1 MKKRICLL
9 IALLLCAC
17 SLTAALASSEEN
29 YLLPLYAGEKIYA
42 GPGYEFAV
50 AQTLAEDGTFTIVA
64 QQWDSADNLWGKL
77 KSGAGWVFLRSESAM
92 MIPPIF
98 ADFASEELLA
108 KGPYEYILVDESL
121 NATELAIYANELLTD
136 VCFFEAV
143 HDGDVCTHN
152 PLHTLPALTSQKPIV
167 AAVPFY
173 GDMTTYGISFTDA
186 SGAKRCFEISLSGM
200 DGSVVLTECSVA
212 HS

>member
-17 SLTAALASSEEN
+17 SLTAALASSWEN

-77 KSGAGWVFLRSESAM
+77 KSGVGWVFLRSESAM

-186 SGAKRCFEISLSGM
+186 SGAKRCFEISHSGM
-200 DGSVVLTECSVA
+200 DGSVVLTECPAA
-212 HS
+212 HA

>member
-17 SLTAALASSEEN
+17 SLTAALASSWEN

-92 MIPPIF
+92 RIPPIF

-143 HDGDVCTHN
+143 HDGDVCTHK

-200 DGSVVLTECSVA
+200 DGSVVLTECPVA
-212 HS
+212 HA

>member
-143 HDGDVCTHN
+143 HDGDVCTHK

-186 SGAKRCFEISLSGM
+186 SGAKRCFEISLSGV
-200 DGSVVLTECSVA
+200 DGSVVLIECPNE

>member
-200 DGSVVLTECSVA
+200 DGSVVLTECPVA
-212 HS
+212 HA

>member
-17 SLTAALASSEEN
+17 SLTAALASSWEN

-77 KSGAGWVFLRSESAM
+77 KSGVGWVFLRSESAM

-200 DGSVVLTECSVA
+200 DGSVVLTECPAA
-212 HS
+212 HA